1 MDIAVVNATADG
13 QAGDAEK
20 SASVDIPR
28 VNSVD
33 HAFEGYLSGAKVS
46 LGKKQ
51 FWIVL
56 LG

>member
-1 MDIAVVNATADG
+1 MDTAVVNATADG

-20 SASVDIPR
+20 CAAVDIPH

-33 HAFEGYLSGAKVS
+33 HDLEGYLPGAKVS

-51 FWIVL
+51 FWIVF

>member
-1 MDIAVVNATADG
+1 MDTAVVNATADG

-20 SASVDIPR
+20 CASVDIPQ
-28 VNSVD
+28 
-33 HAFEGYLSGAKVS
+33 SGAKVG

>member
-1 MDIAVVNATADG
+1 MDTAVVNATADG
-13 QAGDAEK
+13 QAGDGGKCAT
-20 SASVDIPR
+20 VDIPHA
-28 VNSVD
+28 NSVD
-33 HAFEGYLSGAKVS
+33 HAIEGYLPGAKVS

>member
-1 MDIAVVNATADG
+1 MDTAVVNATADG

-20 SASVDIPR
+20 CATVDIPHA
-28 VNSVD
+28 NSVD

-51 FWIVL
+51 FWIVF